1 MKSEKETNRQ
11 IEVEDSTII
20 SVHLNSKPA
29 LHGYEDKGECQMKAV
44 TSL

>member
-11 IEVEDSTII
+11 IEVVDSAII

-29 LHGYEDKGECQMKAV
+29 LYGYEDKGECQMKAIR
-44 TSL
+44 SL